1 MAERAARHQRYI
13 CDEAGLPRLA
23 DQFVAVHGDRVL
35 HGPFVGLRYWRGGD
49 AAVAKLLGAY
59 ESEISPWFTHA
70 LAASPPVFLDLGA
83 ADGYYAVGVKV
94 ASPDTEVVAFEI
106 SATARRELVELATR
120 NGVTIDIRRRASPR
134 TIRSLPLRGAL
145 LLCDIEGA
153 EADVLP
159 PLAPAL
165 AQTVLIVELH
175 EHARPGVTDL
185 LRRSFGATHTIE
197 VAGAGEREPGSFPE
211 LAMLDP
217 DQGAAAVNERR
228 HDTMAW
234 ARFIPRVST

>member
-23 DQFVAVHGDRVL
+23 DHFVAVHGDQVL

-70 LAASPPVFLDLGA
+70 LAASPPLFLDLGA

-106 SATARRELVELATR
+106 SATARRELVELATL
-120 NGVTIDIRRRASPR
+120 NGVTIDIRRRASPGR
-134 TIRSLPLRGAL
+134 FGACPSAGRCFSVTSKARRLMCCHPWPPRSREPCSSWSFMSTR
-145 LLCDIEGA
+145 A
-153 EADVLP
+153 EVA
-159 PLAPAL
+159 
-165 AQTVLIVELH
+165 
-175 EHARPGVTDL
+175 DL
-185 LRRSFGATHTIE
+185 L
-197 VAGAGEREPGSFPE
+197 
-211 LAMLDP
+211 
-217 DQGAAAVNERR
+217 GAAGGDSYDRGRR
-228 HDTMAW
+228 RRRTR
-234 ARFIPRVST
+234 ARLIP

>member
-1 MAERAARHQRYI
+1 MAERAAKHQRYI

-23 DQFVAVHGDRVL
+23 DEFVAVHGDRVL
-35 HGPFVGLRYWRGGD
+35 HGPFAGLRYWRGGD

-59 ESEISPWFTHA
+59 EHEISPWFTQA
-70 LAASPPVFLDLGA
+70 LADSPPLFLDLGA

-94 ASPDTEVVAFEI
+94 ASPQTQVVAFEI
-106 SATARRELVELATR
+106 SATARQELVDLATL

-145 LLCDIEGA
+145 LLCDIEGG

-159 PLAPAL
+159 PLASAL

-175 EHARPGVTDL
+175 EHARPDVTDL
-185 LRRSFGATHTIE
+185 LTRSFAPTHTIE
-197 VAGAGEREPGSFPE
+197 IVQVGERRPASFPE

-217 DQGAAAVNERR
+217 DRRAAAVNERR
-228 HDTMAW
+228 YETMAW
-234 ARFIPRVST
+234 ARFTPRR